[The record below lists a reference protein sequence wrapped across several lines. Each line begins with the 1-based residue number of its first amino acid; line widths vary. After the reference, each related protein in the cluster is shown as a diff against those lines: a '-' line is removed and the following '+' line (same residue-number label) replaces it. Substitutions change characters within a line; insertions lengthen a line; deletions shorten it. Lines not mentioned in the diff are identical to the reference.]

1 MDRHRKPPELQHKDL
16 DTNSSGR
23 QVVCHH
29 VCSAC
34 CPLQVLITVVHLT
47 RDHVASD
54 WFSIVLSVQCLLL
67 WAKVQYFSR

>member
-1 MDRHRKPPELQHKDL
+1 
-16 DTNSSGR
+16 
-23 QVVCHH
+23 VVCHH

-67 WAKVQYFSR
+67 WAKVQ